1 MIKVLADERKG
12 GGLSQFD
19 FPGEVAMLRRF
30 HKAGVPILPGTDF
43 TVQFLFPGSSAQEEV
58 AELVK
63 QVGMT
68 PNEAIQ
74 AASRRSAEMLGLGKE
89 TGTIETGKSAD
100 LFLVDADPLAD
111 ITNTQ
116 RVVGVARQGR
126 FFDRAAL
133 DSLLNDAAG
142 KLQKSAGSR

>member
-1 MIKVLADERKG
+1 VG
-12 GGLSQFD
+12 
-19 FPGEVAMLRRF
+19 
-30 HKAGVPILPGTDF
+30 
-43 TVQFLFPGSSAQEEV
+43 
-58 AELVK
+58 ELVK

-89 TGTIETGKSAD
+89 TGTIETGKSD
-100 LFLVDADPLAD
+100 LFLVDANPLVD

-142 KLQKSAGSR
+142 KLQKSGGSR

>member
-1 MIKVLADERKG
+1 
-12 GGLSQFD
+12 
-19 FPGEVAMLRRF
+19 
-30 HKAGVPILPGTDF
+30 
-43 TVQFLFPGSSAQEEV
+43 
-58 AELVK
+58 VK

-100 LFLVDADPLAD
+100 LFLVDADPLVD